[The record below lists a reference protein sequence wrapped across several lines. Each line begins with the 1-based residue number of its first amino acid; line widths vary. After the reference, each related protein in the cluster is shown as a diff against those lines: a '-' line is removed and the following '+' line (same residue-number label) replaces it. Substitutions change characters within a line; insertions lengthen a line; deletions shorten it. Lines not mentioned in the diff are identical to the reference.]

1 MISRG
6 IDGDGNPYAIFTPL
20 TPYET
25 KEAMNSLCEAYNNA
39 IDEGKD
45 DPTPFIKH
53 LLYIVD
59 MAYRDFEG
67 RLDIIKAKVS
77 SSDMVR
83 MAFEKKVGKVT
94 KSDIAELCPG
104 ISISAVEKGIVQ
116 LVKSGEVL
124 KMGNGKKT
132 FYIKK

>member
-1 MISRG
+1 
-6 IDGDGNPYAIFTPL
+6 
-20 TPYET
+20 
-25 KEAMNSLCEAYNNA
+25 MNSLCEAYNNA

-53 LLYIVD
+53 LLSIVD

-67 RLDIIKAKVS
+67 RLDIIKAKTS

-83 MAFEKKVGKVT
+83 RAFEKKVGKVT

-104 ISISAVEKGIVQ
+104 ISISAVEKGIAQ